1 MEHLSIYGY
10 GYWPLVI
17 GNVLFAS
24 FIVFMVFRP
33 RTRRDWRSMGAL
45 SSFFLALFFEMFG
58 FPLTIYLLSS
68 WLGSRY
74 PVVDP
79 FSHNNGHLL
88 GVFFGNPLLSFLV
101 HPGSDIM
108 LLFALI
114 IIAVGWKKIH
124 KGGGELVT
132 DGIYAYVRHPQY
144 LGFYLIIFSFLLQ
157 WPTLLTLLMAPILV
171 VMYSRLAKSE
181 EEKMIEQFGEQYV
194 LYSASTK
201 KFIPYVY

>member
-1 MEHLSIYGY
+1 MEHLNIYGY

-17 GNVLFAS
+17 GNVLFVS
-24 FIVFMVFRP
+24 FIVCAVFRP

-45 SSFFLALFFEMFG
+45 SAFFLALFAEMFG

-88 GVFFGNPLLSFLV
+88 NVFIDNPYLSFLV
-101 HPGSDIM
+101 HPGSDFM
-108 LLFALI
+108 LLAALFI
-114 IIAVGWKKIH
+114 IIIGWKKIH
-124 KGGGELVT
+124 RGGGELIT

-157 WPTLLTLLMAPILV
+157 WPTLITLLMAPILV
-171 VMYSRLAKSE
+171 LMYNRLANSE
-181 EEKMIEQFGEQYV
+181 EEKMLEQFGEEYTR
-194 LYSASTK
+194 YKSYTK
-201 KFIPYVY
+201 KFIPYIY